1 MCIRDRIDQHAGNND
16 VREAFKVIDDKPE
29 STEAKDAADEL
40 NNKMPNILSNMKEQL
55 IGAFKLHLEKFANN
69 PASFP
74 DNQVIP
80 AKKQFLEKQ
89 QILELGE

>member
-1 MCIRDRIDQHAGNND
+1 
-16 VREAFKVIDDKPE
+16 
-29 STEAKDAADEL
+29 
-40 NNKMPNILSNMKEQL
+40 
-55 IGAFKLHLEKFANN
+55 FKLHLEKFAKN